1 MTEVA
6 ARPAQPAESAS
17 APRGD
22 FGQALRDTVPVAMGY
37 TPLGAA
43 FGILLVNSG
52 LDWYWAPLSAALIFA
67 GSMEFL
73 AVGMITAG
81 TPLVQIAVMTLAVNF
96 RHVFY
101 ALSFPMQ
108 LLKGWRRRVYGAFAL
123 TDETYSL
130 LATIPREEMTA
141 NRLMFIQLL
150 SHLYWVGGSLI
161 GALLSFGLPAS
172 IDGLSFVL
180 TALFV
185 VLAQDCFYKRKDSA
199 PTMMGLAA
207 GFVALTVGEKSFLA
221 VALTVYVA
229 MLLGWYLLQRK
240 RVPKELSA

>member
-1 MTEVA
+1 MRA
-6 ARPAQPAESAS
+6 
-17 APRGD
+17 D
-22 FGQALRDTVPVAMGY
+22 FRRALRDTVPVAMGY

-52 LDWYWAPLSAALIFA
+52 LAWYWAPLSAGLIFA

-73 AVGMITAG
+73 AVGLITAG
-81 TPLVQIAVMTLAVNF
+81 TPLLQIAVMTLAVNF

-101 ALSFPMQ
+101 ALSFPMH
-108 LLKGWRRRVYGAFAL
+108 LLRGWGRRVYGAFAL

-130 LATIPREEMTA
+130 MATVPRQEMSA
-141 NRLMFIQLL
+141 NRLTFIQLL
-150 SHLYWVGGSLI
+150 SHAYWVSGSAI
-161 GALLSFGLPAS
+161 GALLSFALPAS
-172 IDGLSFVL
+172 IDGLGFVL

-199 PTMMGLAA
+199 PTVMGLAA
-207 GFVALTVGEKSFLA
+207 GFAALGFGERSFLA

-229 MLLGWYLLQRK
+229 MLLGWFALRRK
-240 RVPKELSA
+240 KATGDVT

>member
-1 MTEVA
+1 MTEA
-6 ARPAQPAESAS
+6 ATRGVEPAGSTS
-17 APRGD
+17 SPRAD
-22 FGQALRDTVPVAMGY
+22 FGRAVRDTIPVAMGY

-73 AVGMITAG
+73 AVGLITAG
-81 TPLVQIAVMTLAVNF
+81 TPLLQVAVMTLAVNF

-108 LLKGWRRRVYGAFAL
+108 LLRGWGRRLYGAFAL

-130 LATIPREEMTA
+130 LATIPRQEMTA
-141 NRLMFIQLL
+141 NRLTFIQLL
-150 SHLYWVGGSLI
+150 SHAYWVGGSII
-161 GALLSFGLPAS
+161 GALLSFALPSS
-172 IDGLSFVL
+172 IQGLSFVL

-199 PTMMGLAA
+199 PTLMGLAA
-207 GFVALTVGEKSFLA
+207 GFVALGVGERSFLA

-240 RVPKELSA
+240 RSAGEEGT